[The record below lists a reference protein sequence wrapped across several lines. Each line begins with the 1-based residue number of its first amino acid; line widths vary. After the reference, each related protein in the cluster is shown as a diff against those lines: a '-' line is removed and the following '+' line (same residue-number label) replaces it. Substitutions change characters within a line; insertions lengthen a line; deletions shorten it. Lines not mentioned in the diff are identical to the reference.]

1 MAGIKKVN
9 HFCVP
14 KSSNEESKLWK
25 ESVPTLS
32 VYKNKMSDL
41 FDKTKLYVM
50 WSWSGISLM
59 ILTT

>member
-1 MAGIKKVN
+1 MAGIKKVK

-32 VYKNKMSDL
+32 VYNNKMSDL
-41 FDKTKLYVM
+41 FDKTNLCVM

>member
-1 MAGIKKVN
+1 MAGIKTVN

-50 WSWSGISLM
+50 WSWSGIS
-59 ILTT
+59 